1 MVGTSKSGNRFPKE
15 HGLLLF
21 LPPELIL
28 ALAKVQIQK
37 EIGRSYAGLYAL
49 TVGFHQLGAISKEQ
63 FEVLEKRYSEPLVQE
78 PSQKPLSPAELLD
91 KQKLQAKDRYFLTV
105 LDQWAIHRDSGWRL
119 KAYAEAEKFQNKL
132 DSARKILALRHKSS
146 RNIVSREVSKL

>member
-1 MVGTSKSGNRFPKE
+1 MVGTSKSGNRFAKE

-63 FEVLEKRYSEPLVQE
+63 FEVLEKRYSEPLMQE
-78 PSQKPLSPAELLD
+78 PSQKPLSPAELLQ

-105 LDQWAIHRDSGWRL
+105 LAQWTLHKDPKWRQR
-119 KAYAEAEKFQNKL
+119 AFAEAEKFREL
-132 DSARKILALRHKSS
+132 ESAKRILALRHKISQ
-146 RNIVSREVSKL
+146 EASKL